1 MFYFFGYVQT
11 ESDQWDSRRSLTGRR
26 RSPMRI
32 STIPPPSNLFQST
45 FVACRALNCTFFCA
59 AEREIALPDLCTVLV
74 SLIFVVCSLPPP
86 LSLSLSISLSR
97 PISSTRPALHTNTPR
112 KAFRL
117 SRFRRRFLGFFRRV
131 PLVKENLTKLVEVTS
146 SLGA

>member
-1 MFYFFGYVQT
+1 MGFQT
-11 ESDQWDSRRSLTGRR
+11 IAYWPTAFTNEDIDHPPPLQSLPIDICCLPRVELYIFLRRGKGNRATRSLHCARF
-26 RSPMRI
+26 SY
-32 STIPPPSNLFQST
+32 
-45 FVACRALNCTFFCA
+45 FCC
-59 AEREIALPDLCTVLV
+59 L
-74 SLIFVVCSLPPP
+74 LPPP
-86 LSLSLSISLSR
+86 PSLSLSISLSR